1 MEKFSQFLVNH
12 WIIVLIINLL
22 AISFIIG
29 YIIET
34 IKIKKKKVKVKK
46 NIQESKAIFDIES
59 SFIDKNKQDYNK
71 NTEITSVNS
80 NILKEKDIDNK
91 ETIKENIIT
100 KSNESINTLET
111 NDINKINND
120 TKQQIHNNI
129 DYIINQSN
137 SVFEEFDK
145 VIPEK
150 KIIDEEL
157 KEELESF
164 NVEIKPIKNQKKDI
178 DIDTNIELPEIELST
193 EEEDIWS

>member
-100 KSNESINTLET
+100 ESNESINTLET

>member
-100 KSNESINTLET
+100 ESNESINTLET

-178 DIDTNIELPEIELST
+178 DIDTNIELPEIELPT

>member
-100 KSNESINTLET
+100 ESNESINTLET

-178 DIDTNIELPEIELST
+178 DIDTNIELPEIELPT
-193 EEEDIWS
+193 EEDIWS